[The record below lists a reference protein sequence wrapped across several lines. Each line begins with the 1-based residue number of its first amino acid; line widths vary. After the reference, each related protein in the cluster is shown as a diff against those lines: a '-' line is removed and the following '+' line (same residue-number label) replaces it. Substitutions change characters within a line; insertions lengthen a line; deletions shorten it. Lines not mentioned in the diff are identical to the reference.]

1 MCSNDVLISIG
12 GNEMREEEREICA
25 NCKNVVQTRYLVGNS
40 QVFLCSLMKIEAS
53 PESSCDRFIA
63 REIALYKKPVP
74 PILKPHEKGFRGFS
88 ETFSSFIK
96 TKEGQVIS
104 V

>member
-1 MCSNDVLISIG
+1 MKESRKHCINCVNLKHTGEFVFHTPVYTCDIIRGVVDPISCC
-12 GNEMREEEREICA
+12 NYFQEI
-25 NCKNVVQTRYLVGNS
+25 T
-40 QVFLCSLMKIEAS
+40 
-53 PESSCDRFIA
+53 
-63 REIALYKKPVP
+63 ALYKKPVP

>member
-1 MCSNDVLISIG
+1 
-12 GNEMREEEREICA
+12 MREEEREICA

-40 QVFLCSLMKIEAS
+40 QVFLCSLMKVEAS

-74 PILKPHEKGFRGFS
+74 PILKPYETGFRGFS
-88 ETFSSFIK
+88 ETFSKFIK